1 MQTKTVQRKN
11 NRLIDNLEIEIIKDE
26 DENSLPFPM
35 SYTEPSDPSPIDIL
49 RELVNDMENFDP
61 LARTPDPARD
71 EALATLSEMERHM
84 REFQR
89 QTAKLKSLLSRYH

>member
-1 MQTKTVQRKN
+1 MHTKAEPRKKGK
-11 NRLIDNLEIEIIKDE
+11 LIDNLEIEIVTDDE
-26 DENSLPFPM
+26 EALPFPG
-35 SYTEPSDPSPIDIL
+35 SYKEPSEPSPIDIL
-49 RELVNDMENFDP
+49 RQLVNDMENFDP
-61 LARTPDPARD
+61 FARTPDPARD